1 MNHTY
6 QQLSGGMIPY
16 LPVGL
21 TDSQT
26 PVVHVELPIRP
37 QGRLALMRRGPAGW
51 FCPVLAQQVSEGV
64 DVGRTD
70 DGSNSIDV
78 A

>member
-1 MNHTY
+1 
-6 QQLSGGMIPY
+6 MIPY

-21 TDSQT
+21 TDSQS
-26 PVVHVELPIRP
+26 PVVLVELPIGP
-37 QGRLALMRRGPAGW
+37 QGCLALMRCGPAGW

-70 DGSNSIDV
+70 DGSNGVDV